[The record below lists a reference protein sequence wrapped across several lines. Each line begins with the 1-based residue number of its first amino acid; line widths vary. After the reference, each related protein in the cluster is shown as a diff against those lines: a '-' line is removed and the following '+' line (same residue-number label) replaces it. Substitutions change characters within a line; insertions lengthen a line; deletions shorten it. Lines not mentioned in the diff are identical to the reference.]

1 MKATTHFLASLLI
14 VLSGAFLTFSN
25 ATAQCPTPAPNDYP
39 NKPFF
44 GVYTDM
50 IETPLGSGCFTTFE
64 WCWRTTP
71 YNGGEVEIY
80 IGKISRSGNCGPYDI
95 NDLIRVCARFVIV
108 VEKPWET
115 IDGGAGHTINT
126 EIPPCP
132 ALSRLIYRILHAS
145 CYSEPFFDPN
155 TGNIVRTPCG
165 NGNNGR
171 CEEAWRVCWE
181 LLPDGTPHL
190 NETLVEIVNNGAT
203 CPAGTFDA
211 DEQPVPCL
219 RICN

>member
-1 MKATTHFLASLLI
+1 MLH
-14 VLSGAFLTFSN
+14 G
-25 ATAQCPTPAPNDYP
+25 TPA
-39 NKPFF
+39 
-44 GVYTDM
+44 GA
-50 IETPLGSGCFTTFE
+50 IASCA
-64 WCWRTTP
+64 WRRDFS
-71 YNGGEVEIY
+71 GGEGSAMSTAKLTAACCIA
-80 IGKISRSGNCGPYDI
+80 GGGPAGI
-95 NDLIRVCARFVIV
+95 MLGFLLARADVDVIV

-203 CPAGTFDA
+203 CPATTNNVSG
-211 DEQPVPCL
+211 QPVPCL